1 MNNMK
6 HSPPAHCPAPLLPTA
21 ALLGLL
27 GMLGMLGRRRTT
39 NAVASI
45 PNRPARRTRGEQE
58 GFQDIRI
65 SGYRTVTNKKKREFN
80 QSGLWATVLMKALL
94 TARAVID
101 QGACVLWCSSSS
113 LRRLTNDNN

>member
-1 MNNMK
+1 MNNMNNMK

-65 SGYRTVTNKKKREFN
+65 SDG
-80 QSGLWATVLMKALL
+80 
-94 TARAVID
+94 D
-101 QGACVLWCSSSS
+101 Q
-113 LRRLTNDNN
+113 